1 MEEELG
7 GVRAR
12 LAGALEGKGAAEE
25 RLEGEVRG
33 GERLRG
39 EVGLLK
45 ERGRELEKEVGSL
58 RGERD
63 GREREVE
70 GRERRVNEEHE
81 KAVGKERRGRERAVE
96 RNVALE
102 RELASKAQQAA
113 REGAARLDLSAK
125 LSRAA
130 EGASAARDALAA
142 ERKRAEELKEEAN
155 GRNKLLGDARDGEQ
169 LARAGALAAR
179 VELDGIKARG
189 RGREGELVEERDR
202 ERKERIKLAAEKAQL
217 FLDHDEIREVLGGKS
232 RELDRALEENGE
244 AMFELRKVREERN
257 EGRRVIELGRV
268 EGLKVNERSR
278 RIGFDEGFDE
288 GMERKGEDVRELVKK
303 MREEMGE
310 CLGEIKEIQEGKELA
325 EEQLRIQH
333 GEFEVELVS
342 LQNRLNETQETI
354 MMLKRANSESERLLM
369 EKEHELGRVEEELK
383 TTEVRE
389 NENIIYEERSTRR
402 VVSCRVVSC
411 RVCTHIIS
419 YHGAAIE
426 DVRNDQGSRGREPGR
441 GSRAQLEEKDAV
453 PREGS
458 GDGGTEQE
466 GAEKEPVQ
474 AQEGEQE

>member
-1 MEEELG
+1 M
-7 GVRAR
+7 
-12 LAGALEGKGAAEE
+12 
-25 RLEGEVRG
+25 
-33 GERLRG
+33 
-39 EVGLLK
+39 
-45 ERGRELEKEVGSL
+45 
-58 RGERD
+58 
-63 GREREVE
+63 
-70 GRERRVNEEHE
+70 
-81 KAVGKERRGRERAVE
+81 
-96 RNVALE
+96 
-102 RELASKAQQAA
+102 
-113 REGAARLDLSAK
+113 
-125 LSRAA
+125 
-130 EGASAARDALAA
+130 
-142 ERKRAEELKEEAN
+142 
-155 GRNKLLGDARDGEQ
+155 
-169 LARAGALAAR
+169 
-179 VELDGIKARG
+179 
-189 RGREGELVEERDR
+189 
-202 ERKERIKLAAEKAQL
+202 
-217 FLDHDEIREVLGGKS
+217 DHDEIREVLGGKS

-411 RVCTHIIS
+411 RVVFVLIS